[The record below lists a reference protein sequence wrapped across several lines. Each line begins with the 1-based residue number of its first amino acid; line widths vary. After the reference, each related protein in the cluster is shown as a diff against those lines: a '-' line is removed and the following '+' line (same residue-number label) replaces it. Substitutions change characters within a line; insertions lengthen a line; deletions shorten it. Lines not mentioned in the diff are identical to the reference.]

1 PRAPQPGPRSRGD
14 DRDRERGEDR
24 RERRGTRVVTAQP
37 EPDRNRHR
45 PEERRGREGEQD
57 RGHATPGR
65 RTRRASTSA
74 AAGWASRIPAM
85 ITAHPRTPTTPS
97 VSPASVIPKNA
108 AHTGS
113 SENASAV
120 RVALVR
126 RCAHVCAR
134 NASALAKTPVTSSA
148 PHTVQPCGT

>member
-1 PRAPQPGPRSRGD
+1 
-14 DRDRERGEDR
+14 
-24 RERRGTRVVTAQP
+24 
-37 EPDRNRHR
+37 
-45 PEERRGREGEQD
+45 
-57 RGHATPGR
+57 
-65 RTRRASTSA
+65 
-74 AAGWASRIPAM
+74 M
-85 ITAHPRTPTTPS
+85 ITTQPIQPTEPS
-97 VSPASVIPKNA
+97 RSPASVKPKNA

-148 PHTVQPCGT
+148 PHTVQPCGTLELAGGERDHEQPGERGEHLDEREGDRVVARRERSISTIWSE